1 MIHPLGFFRLPHVLS
16 LLLKQRFAFTV
27 GSPTPKRF
35 PGRLADIPAPPP
47 LSAFAP
53 LTATHQDDTNRRKTR
68 SFFVHVCVLFCVYL
82 MMIHGHACADASA
95 EAADWNRRPSLSSLT
110 VFFCSSE
117 ATAEQLMSREAFHII
132 RLKRI
137 KI

>member
-1 MIHPLGFFRLPHVLS
+1 MIHPSGFFRLPHVLS

-27 GSPTPKRF
+27 DGPTPKRF
-35 PGRLADIPAPPP
+35 PGRRTDIPAPPS
-47 LSAFAP
+47 LSAFAR
-53 LTATHQDDTNRRKTR
+53 LAATHQDDTNRRETLLLC
-68 SFFVHVCVLFCVYL
+68 VCVLFCVSL

-95 EAADWNRRPSLSSLT
+95 DAADWNRRPSLSSLT

-117 ATAEQLMSREAFHII
+117 ATAEQLMSREPFHII